1 MPPALLDVGLGIRT
15 AINITIAWMLFRH
28 VHRHR
33 GALAVMAGNRF
44 PSLYWWFGAIFLLRA
59 IETAWLFAFADAPI
73 PLRMASDLV
82 AVVTIDRL
90 WRSQEQSIR
99 QWAREEH
106 GELQQMVRNVTDAAQ
121 AVVRRYGDGG
131 ADRDR

>member
-28 VHRHR
+28 VHRHQ
-33 GALAVMAGNRF
+33 GALAVVVGSRF

-59 IETAWLFAFADAPI
+59 LETAWLLACADVPI
-73 PLRMASDLV
+73 LLRMASDLV
-82 AVVTIDRL
+82 ALGTIDRL
-90 WRSQEQSIR
+90 WRSQEQNSA
-99 QWAREEH
+99 QWNRH
-106 GELQQMVRNVTDAAQ
+106 QRTQLLKDVTDAAQ

-131 ADRDR
+131 SDRDR